1 MIQMQKK
8 KKQKLNYEKNYG
20 PDNEALKVVKIL
32 VAVVLFLLV
41 FYFLAMIM
49 TGEIKFGNKK
59 KETPTEI
66 QYDEILAGETFN
78 KNEEEYYVFYF
89 NFSEK
94 IASTYLIYR
103 DGYLGKTEHFPM
115 YMVDLEKGFN
125 TRYVTKDEEER
136 EEYPESISN
145 LKVTSPTIVKVK
157 DKKVV
162 ERIEGKDEVK
172 EFLKNINS

>member
-8 KKQKLNYEKNYG
+8 KKQKLNYDRNYG
-20 PDNEALKVVKIL
+20 PDNEVFKIVKIL
-32 VAVVLFLLV
+32 IAVVLFLVV

-59 KETPTEI
+59 KEEEATQI
-66 QYDEILAGETFN
+66 QYDEILAGETLN
-78 KNEEEYYVFYF
+78 KNEEEYYVLYF

-94 IASTYLIYR
+94 LSTTYLTYR

-125 TRYVTKDEEER
+125 TKYIKNEEEI
-136 EEYPESISN
+136 EEYPENIDE
-145 LKVTSPTIVKVK
+145 LKVVSPTIVKVK

-162 ERIEGKDEVK
+162 ERVEGKDKVK

>member
-1 MIQMQKK
+1 MQKK
-8 KKQKLNYEKNYG
+8 KKQKLNYEKNYE
-20 PDNEALKVVKIL
+20 PDNEVLKIVKIL
-32 VAVVLFLLV
+32 IAVILFLAL
-41 FYFLAMIM
+41 FYFFAMIM
-49 TGEIKFGNKK
+49 TGEIKLGNKK
-59 KETPTEI
+59 KEDEVTQI

-78 KNEEEYYVFYF
+78 KNDEEYYVFYF

-94 IASTYLIYR
+94 ISSSYLTYR
-103 DGYLGKTEHFPM
+103 EGYLSKTEHFPM

-125 TRYVTKDEEER
+125 TSYIRKDNEER
-136 EEYPESISN
+136 EEYPENIEN

-162 ERIEGKDEVK
+162 ERVEGKDEVK